1 MNLGEILIGSG
12 GKNKDLNMSGRKPPK
27 GKKNI
32 SMQID
37 ESTYKIMDIF
47 KYNADLL
54 NQGQLIFELTWLCY
68 NSYHITY

>member
-1 MNLGEILIGSG
+1 
-12 GKNKDLNMSGRKPPK
+12 MSGRKPPK

-54 NQGQLIFELTWLCY
+54 NQGQFIFNLSRWCY
-68 NSYHITY
+68 NSYHIIQFHCIKTYQKQIIT